1 VLHLDRLTIKPIG
14 ISTDSVEAQK
24 KFHDKNNLGF
34 LLLSDKDHHTA
45 EIYGVWQ
52 EKTLYGK
59 KSWGIVRSSFLID
72 ELGRIVEAW
81 YKIKPE
87 DTVPKVLDSMK

>member
-1 VLHLDRLTIKPIG
+1 VSHLDTLNIKALGVSP
-14 ISTDSVEAQK
+14 DSVEAQK

-34 LLLSDKDHHTA
+34 SLLSDVNHDIA
-45 EIYGVWQ
+45 EAYGVWQ

-72 ELGRIVEAW
+72 ETGTIMEAW

-87 DTVPKVLDSMK
+87 DTVPKALEALE

>member
-1 VLHLDRLTIKPIG
+1 VLHLDTLNVKALGVSP
-14 ISTDSVEAQK
+14 DSVEAQK
-24 KFHDKNNLGF
+24 KFYEKNNLGF
-34 LLLSDKDHHTA
+34 PLLSDKDHDIATA
-45 EIYGVWQ
+45 YGVWQ

-72 ELGRIVEAW
+72 ETGIVMGAW

-87 DTVPKVLDSMK
+87 DTVPKALEALK